1 MYNYF
6 NNSLWTQI
14 GGEPW
19 DFWDELKHFREI
31 NQQVIDFCQ
40 PIHGLLKQPGVP
52 LKTLLAT
59 SLDSIHIGKSQWNKE
74 FNVEVMHCI
83 LMAIHKY
90 AFR

>member
-6 NNSLWTQI
+6 NYSLWTQI
-14 GGEPW
+14 DGESE

-31 NQQVIDFCQ
+31 NQQVREFCE

-52 LKTLLAT
+52 LKLST
-59 SLDSIHIGKSQWNKE
+59 SLDSIHIGRSRWNKE
-74 FNVEVMHCI
+74 FNVEVMDCV
-83 LMAIHKY
+83 LMTIHKY